1 MAVRFEK
8 QDSIGHVV
16 LDRPP
21 ANSYD
26 KSFMDELGAAIED
39 ARRDDAVKAI
49 LLRSANEK
57 FFSAGADVSVFAK
70 SGLDEQNAFVVCA
83 NEAMG
88 KFEST
93 AKVVAAAI
101 NGHCLGGGLEMALCC
116 DFRIAAEG
124 SYRIGLPEVTLGLL
138 PGTGGTQRLPRL
150 IGRQKALDFM
160 LRGTTMPPQDALAA
174 GIVDE
179 VVAAAEL
186 LDRAT
191 ERARAY
197 ATGPTSDIAFDQLI
211 GAGCVARVS
220 AAWIGNVSAG
230 LAHAYR
236 RAMEEGVPRRIEVR
250 DHSNFTIAQ
259 ALLAGAL
266 GAPYLPT
273 KTLLGSD
280 IA

>member
-1 MAVRFEK
+1 MAVRLEK
-8 QDSIGHVV
+8 QDSIGHIV

-26 KSFMDELGAAIED
+26 KTFMEELEAAIDE
-39 ARRDDAVKAI
+39 AAGDDAVKGI
-49 LLRSANEK
+49 LLRSAGEK
-57 FFSAGADVSVFAK
+57 FFSAGADVSVFAR

-93 AKVVAAAI
+93 PKVVVAAI

-150 IGRQKALDFM
+150 IGKQKALDLM
-160 LRGTTMPPQDALAA
+160 LRGTAIAPSQALEL

-186 LDRAT
+186 STKAI

-197 ATGPTSDIAFDQLI
+197 ASGPTLAI
-211 GAGCVARVS
+211 GRIKLATVLGHGMPFASGLAYEHEAVARLFAS
-220 AAWIGNVSAG
+220 EDAK
-230 LAHAYR
+230 
-236 RAMEEGVPRRIEVR
+236 EGFKSFAEKRKPDYKGR
-250 DHSNFTIAQ
+250 
-259 ALLAGAL
+259 
-266 GAPYLPT
+266 
-273 KTLLGSD
+273 
-280 IA
+280 

>member
-1 MAVRFEK
+1 MAVRLDK
-8 QDSIGHVV
+8 QDSIGHIV

-26 KSFMDELGAAIED
+26 KAFMEELDAAIEE

-49 LLRSANEK
+49 LLRSASEK

-70 SGLDEQNAFVVCA
+70 SGLDEQTAFVARA

-88 KFEST
+88 RFEST
-93 AKVVAAAI
+93 PKVVVAAI

-116 DFRIAAEG
+116 DFRVAAEG

-160 LRGTTMPPQDALAA
+160 LTGRSVTPQDALAA

-179 VVAAAEL
+179 VVPAAEL
-186 LDRAT
+186 LDKALD
-191 ERARAY
+191 RARAY
-197 ATGPTSDIAFDQLI
+197 ATGPTFAIGRIKQAVVQGFGMRLDEGQKLERQLLI
-211 GAGCVARVS
+211 ELFKSEDAK
-220 AAWIGNVSAG
+220 
-230 LAHAYR
+230 
-236 RAMEEGVPRRIEVR
+236 EGVTA
-250 DHSNFTIAQ
+250 FTEKRKPSYK
-259 ALLAGAL
+259 G
-266 GAPYLPT
+266 
-273 KTLLGSD
+273 K
-280 IA
+280 

>member
-1 MAVRFEK
+1 MSVRLEK
-8 QDSIGHVV
+8 QDSVGHIV

-26 KSFMDELGAAIED
+26 RSFLDELDSAIED
-39 ARRDDAVKAI
+39 ARRDASVKAI

-93 AKVVAAAI
+93 AKVVVAAI
-101 NGHCLGGGLEMALCC
+101 NGHCLGGGLEIALCC

-150 IGRQKALDFM
+150 IGRQKALDLM
-160 LRGTTMPPQDALAA
+160 LTGRTLTPPEALAA
-174 GIVDE
+174 GIVDD
-179 VVAAAEL
+179 VVPAGEL
-186 LDRAT
+186 LDRVIT
-191 ERARAY
+191 RARTY
-197 ATGPTSDIAFDQLI
+197 ATGPTFAIGRIKQAAVQGFGMRLDEGLKLERQLLI
-211 GAGCVARVS
+211 DLFKS
-220 AAWIGNVSAG
+220 ADAK
-230 LAHAYR
+230 
-236 RAMEEGVPRRIEVR
+236 EGVTAFVEKRKP
-250 DHSNFTIAQ
+250 SYT
-259 ALLAGAL
+259 G
-266 GAPYLPT
+266 
-273 KTLLGSD
+273 K
-280 IA
+280 

>member
-26 KSFMDELGAAIED
+26 KSFMDELDAAIEA

-93 AKVVAAAI
+93 AKVVVAAI
-101 NGHCLGGGLEMALCC
+101 NGHCLGGGLEMALSC
-116 DFRIAAEG
+116 DFRVAAEG

-150 IGRQKALDFM
+150 IGRQKALDLM
-160 LRGTTMPPQDALAA
+160 LTGRTLVPPEALAA
-174 GIVDE
+174 GIVDA
-179 VVAAAEL
+179 VVPAGEL
-186 LDRAT
+186 LDKAL
-191 ERARAY
+191 ALLKPY
-197 ATGPTSDIAFDQLI
+197 ATGPTFAIGRIKKAAVQGFGMSLAEGLKLERQLLIELFKSDDAK
-211 GAGCVARVS
+211 
-220 AAWIGNVSAG
+220 
-230 LAHAYR
+230 
-236 RAMEEGVPRRIEVR
+236 EGVTAFVEKRKP
-250 DHSNFTIAQ
+250 NYK
-259 ALLAGAL
+259 G
-266 GAPYLPT
+266 
-273 KTLLGSD
+273 K
-280 IA
+280 

>member
-1 MAVRFEK
+1 MAVRLEK
-8 QDSIGHVV
+8 QDSIGHIV

-26 KSFMDELGAAIED
+26 KSFMDELDAAIEE

-57 FFSAGADVSVFAK
+57 FFSAGADVSVFAR

-93 AKVVAAAI
+93 PKVVAAAI

-150 IGRQKALDFM
+150 IGRQKALDLM
-160 LRGTTMPPQDALAA
+160 LTGRTLVPQEALAA
-174 GIVDE
+174 GIVDA
-179 VVAAAEL
+179 VVPAGEL
-186 LDRAT
+186 LDRALVLLKP
-191 ERARAY
+191 Y
-197 ATGPTSDIAFDQLI
+197 AAGPTYAIGRIKKAAVLGLGMALDEGLKLERQLLI
-211 GAGCVARVS
+211 ELFKS
-220 AAWIGNVSAG
+220 ADAK
-230 LAHAYR
+230 
-236 RAMEEGVPRRIEVR
+236 EGVTAFVEKRKPNYKGR
-250 DHSNFTIAQ
+250 
-259 ALLAGAL
+259 
-266 GAPYLPT
+266 
-273 KTLLGSD
+273 
-280 IA
+280 

>member
-26 KSFMDELGAAIED
+26 KAFMDELDAAIDE

-57 FFSAGADVSVFAK
+57 FFSAGADISVFAR
-70 SGLDEQNAFVVCA
+70 SDMDTQNAFVVCA
-83 NEAMG
+83 NEAIG
-88 KFEST
+88 KFEET
-93 AKVVAAAI
+93 PKVVVAAI

-150 IGRQKALDFM
+150 IGRQKALDYM
-160 LRGTTMPPQDALAA
+160 LRGATMPPQDALAA

-179 VVAAAEL
+179 VVPAGEL
-186 LDRAT
+186 VDRAV
-191 ERARAY
+191 ERARVY
-197 ATGPTSDIAFDQLI
+197 ATGPTFAIGRIKLAMVQGFGMRQDEGLKLERELLIQLFK
-211 GAGCVARVS
+211 S
-220 AAWIGNVSAG
+220 
-230 LAHAYR
+230 
-236 RAMEEGVPRRIEVR
+236 E
-250 DHSNFTIAQ
+250 
-259 ALLAGAL
+259 
-266 GAPYLPT
+266 
-273 KTLLGSD
+273 
-280 IA
+280 

>member
-1 MAVRFEK
+1 MAVRLEK
-8 QDSIGHVV
+8 QDSIGHIV

-26 KSFMDELGAAIED
+26 RAFMEELGAAIDD
-39 ARRDDAVKAI
+39 AGRDDDVKAI

-70 SGLDEQNAFVVCA
+70 SGLDEQSAFVARA

-93 AKVVAAAI
+93 PKVVVAAI

-150 IGRQKALDFM
+150 IGRQKALDLM
-160 LRGTTMPPQDALAA
+160 LRGTTLPPRDALAA
-174 GIVDE
+174 GIVDA
-179 VVAAAEL
+179 VVPAGEL
-186 LDRAT
+186 LDKAL
-191 ERARAY
+191 ERVRAY
-197 ATGPTSDIAFDQLI
+197 TSGPTYAVGRIKEAVVQGLGMRLDEGLKLERQLLIDLFKSDDAK
-211 GAGCVARVS
+211 
-220 AAWIGNVSAG
+220 
-230 LAHAYR
+230 
-236 RAMEEGVPRRIEVR
+236 EGVTAFVEKRKPNYKG
-250 DHSNFTIAQ
+250 H
-259 ALLAGAL
+259 
-266 GAPYLPT
+266 
-273 KTLLGSD
+273 
-280 IA
+280 

>member
-1 MAVRFEK
+1 MAVRLEK
-8 QDSIGHVV
+8 QDSIGHIV

-26 KSFMDELGAAIED
+26 KAFMDELDAIIDD
-39 ARRDDAVKAI
+39 AGRDDAVKAI
-49 LLRSANEK
+49 VLRSASEK

-70 SGLDEQNAFVVCA
+70 SGLDEQTAFVARA
-83 NEAMG
+83 NEAMS

-93 AKVVAAAI
+93 PKVIVAAI

-116 DFRIAAEG
+116 DFRVAAEG

-150 IGRQKALDFM
+150 IGRQKALDFL

-186 LDRAT
+186 VEKAV

-197 ATGPTSDIAFDQLI
+197 ATGPTFAIGRIKRATVQGFGMRLDEGLTLERQLLI
-211 GAGCVARVS
+211 ELFKSEDAK
-220 AAWIGNVSAG
+220 
-230 LAHAYR
+230 
-236 RAMEEGVPRRIEVR
+236 EGVTAFLEKRKP
-250 DHSNFTIAQ
+250 NYNGT
-259 ALLAGAL
+259 
-266 GAPYLPT
+266 
-273 KTLLGSD
+273 
-280 IA
+280 

>member
-21 ANSYD
+21 ANSSD
-26 KSFMDELGAAIED
+26 KSFMDELDAAIEE

-83 NEAMG
+83 NEAMA

-93 AKVVAAAI
+93 PKVVVAAI
-101 NGHCLGGGLEMALCC
+101 GGHCLGGGLEMALCC

-124 SYRIGLPEVTLGLL
+124 SYRVGLPEVTLGLL

-150 IGRQKALDFM
+150 IGRQKALDLM
-160 LRGTTMPPQDALAA
+160 LTGRTLVPQEALAA
-174 GIVDE
+174 GIVDA
-179 VVAAAEL
+179 VVPTGEL
-186 LDRAT
+186 LDRSLALLKP
-191 ERARAY
+191 Y
-197 ATGPTSDIAFDQLI
+197 VTGPTFAIGRIKKAAVLGLGMPLDEGLKLERQLLI
-211 GAGCVARVS
+211 ELFKSEDAK
-220 AAWIGNVSAG
+220 
-230 LAHAYR
+230 
-236 RAMEEGVPRRIEVR
+236 EGVTAFVEKRK
-250 DHSNFTIAQ
+250 
-259 ALLAGAL
+259 
-266 GAPYLPT
+266 PT
-273 KTLLGSD
+273 YKGR
-280 IA
+280 

>member
-8 QDSIGHVV
+8 QESIGHVV

-26 KSFMDELGAAIED
+26 KAFMDELDAAIEE
-39 ARRDDAVKAI
+39 ARRDDTVKAI
-49 LLRSANEK
+49 LLRSASEK

-93 AKVVAAAI
+93 PKVVVAAI

-150 IGRQKALDFM
+150 IGRQKALDLM
-160 LRGTTMPPQDALAA
+160 LTGRTLVPQEALAV
-174 GIVDE
+174 GIVDS
-179 VVAAAEL
+179 VVPASEL
-186 LDRAT
+186 LDRSLALLKP
-191 ERARAY
+191 Y
-197 ATGPTSDIAFDQLI
+197 ATGPTFAIGRVKKAAVQGFGMTLAEGLKLERQLLIELFKSDDAK
-211 GAGCVARVS
+211 
-220 AAWIGNVSAG
+220 
-230 LAHAYR
+230 
-236 RAMEEGVPRRIEVR
+236 EGVTAFVEKRK
-250 DHSNFTIAQ
+250 
-259 ALLAGAL
+259 
-266 GAPYLPT
+266 PT
-273 KTLLGSD
+273 YKGK
-280 IA
+280 

>member
-1 MAVRFEK
+1 MAVRLEK
-8 QDSIGHVV
+8 QDSIGYIV

-26 KSFMDELGAAIED
+26 QAFLDELGSTIDEAS
-39 ARRDDAVKAI
+39 RDEAVKAVV
-49 LLRSANEK
+49 LRSASEK

-70 SGLDEQNAFVVCA
+70 SGLDEQTAFVARA

-93 AKVVAAAI
+93 PKVVVAAI

-150 IGRQKALDFM
+150 IGRQRALELM
-160 LRGTTMPPQDALAA
+160 LTGRTLVPQEALAA

-179 VVAAAEL
+179 VVPPAEL
-186 LDRAT
+186 LDKAL
-191 ERARAY
+191 ERVRAY
-197 ATGPTSDIAFDQLI
+197 ASGPTFAIGRIKRAAVQGFGMRLDEGLRLERQLLI
-211 GAGCVARVS
+211 ELFKSEDAK
-220 AAWIGNVSAG
+220 
-230 LAHAYR
+230 
-236 RAMEEGVPRRIEVR
+236 EGVTAFVEKRKP
-250 DHSNFTIAQ
+250 NYK
-259 ALLAGAL
+259 G
-266 GAPYLPT
+266 
-273 KTLLGSD
+273 K
-280 IA
+280 

>member
-1 MAVRFEK
+1 MAVRLEK
-8 QDSIGHVV
+8 LDSIGHIV

-26 KSFMDELGAAIED
+26 KAFMDELGAAIDD
-39 ARRDDAVKAI
+39 ARGDDAVKAI
-49 LLRSANEK
+49 LVRSANEK

-83 NEAMG
+83 NDAMG

-93 AKVVAAAI
+93 PKVVVAAI

-150 IGRQKALDFM
+150 IGRQRALELM
-160 LRGTTMPPQDALAA
+160 LNGTTLLPQDALAA

-179 VVAAAEL
+179 VVPAAEL
-186 LDRAT
+186 LDRALD
-191 ERARAY
+191 RLRVY
-197 ATGPTSDIAFDQLI
+197 ATGPTFAI
-211 GAGCVARVS
+211 GRIKK
-220 AAWIGNVSAG
+220 AAV
-230 LAHAYR
+230 
-236 RAMEEGVPRRIEVR
+236 
-250 DHSNFTIAQ
+250 
-259 ALLAGAL
+259 L
-266 GAPYLPT
+266 GFGMRL
-273 KTLLGSD
+273 D
-280 IA
+280 E